1 MGEGDHGHEDTVQ
14 HNLETCKQRHTRGI
28 RVSQGG
34 RRPKGRT
41 SVRPFL
47 ALFVRPFGLP
57 RPRGQTCLV
66 SVARFVHRAGEQLE
80 ADDGVD
86 YHDERHQQHDLGEGD
101 HGQHDGVNDDLQACI
116 SRQAGFPERVGVNST
131 VIISIA
137 I

>member
-1 MGEGDHGHEDTVQ
+1 M
-14 HNLETCKQRHTRGI
+14 
-28 RVSQGG
+28 
-34 RRPKGRT
+34 
-41 SVRPFL
+41 

-66 SVARFVHRAGEQLE
+66 SVARFVHRAGEELE

-137 I
+137 IWSFYPCFSTWNIPSRARTAVEPGRCCMFFRESALRTPIKTVQA